1 MRIMGILVLC
11 AVVLG
16 LGCARVRVEAP
27 KEAIK
32 LDISM
37 RLDIY
42 QHVSK
47 DIDDIENLVSG
58 AKDKPTSMMSFV
70 KEVYAQESLSP
81 EVEQAAM
88 NRKNRKSDLVS
99 WEAKGAIGENKLGMV
114 VVRNGD
120 SSLEGLV
127 SAENNDRLVI
137 YRAIAQKN
145 GISLEEVGALY
156 AKRLQQDAPG
166 GTPIEAVDESS
177 GAVAWKVK

>member
-1 MRIMGILVLC
+1 MRIAGILVLC
-11 AVVLG
+11 IIVLG

-47 DIDDIENLVSG
+47 DIDDIENMVSG
-58 AKDKPTSMMSFV
+58 VKDKPTSRMSFV
-70 KEVYAQESLSP
+70 REAYAEDSLGP

-88 NRKNRKSDLVS
+88 NRKDRRDELIS
-99 WEAKGAIGENKLGMV
+99 WEAKGAIGENKSGMV
-114 VVRNGD
+114 EVRNGD
-120 SSLEGLV
+120 SSLGGIV
-127 SAENNDRLVI
+127 SAENNDRVVI
-137 YRAIAQKN
+137 YRAIARKN

-156 AKRLQQDAPG
+156 AKRLQQDAPA
-166 GTPIEAVDESS
+166 GTPIEALDESS
-177 GAVAWKVK
+177 GVVRWRVK